1 MISVGMTHEGS
12 TKVTENN
19 TAASMV
25 SGALPVFA
33 TPALIAL
40 IEKTAFECTQPFLEE
55 GESTVGVSLDV
66 RHSAPSTIG
75 REIRCKVELLEIDR
89 SRFVFEAKV
98 WDDAGEIGSGRHE
111 RFKVNNEKFV
121 SKALSRN

>member
-12 TKVTENN
+12 VKVTENN

-40 IEKTAFECTQPFLEE
+40 IEQVAFECTQPFLED

-66 RHSAPSTIG
+66 KHSAPSTIG
-75 REIRCKVELLEIDR
+75 REIRCKVELVEIDR
-89 SRFVFEAKV
+89 SRFVFTAKV
-98 WDDAGEIGSGRHE
+98 WDDAGEVGSGRHE

-121 SKALSRN
+121 SRALARS